1 MENRMLKLIELEN
14 EYYLKLADVE
24 RLLHDMRLEILD
36 NATYE
41 KNEDGTGKYCCTEA
55 ESARLDD
62 LYFVSSCI
70 KRRLIVPCETT
81 EEVRAVNERIRKAY
95 YDGKYY
101 LSETEKDESGKPKAI
116 YYFRKYCLGA
126 MAARMEEEGKSK
138 EEIEEAMQEEQGD
151 PVFTTEAKQA
161 KLFES
166 LEEAEAQMTYLN
178 YNYKSNLK
186 VSPAFLLDTKGCK
199 NFLDKLLKG
208 DGEETEDQKDG
219 GQ

>member
-1 MENRMLKLIELEN
+1 METRMLKLLKIDEQ
-14 EYYLKLADVE
+14 YYLKLADVE
-24 RLLHDMRLEILD
+24 RLAADMRREILD
-36 NATYE
+36 NATAE
-41 KNEDGTGKYCCTEA
+41 LNDDGTKHYMLTDA
-55 ESARLDD
+55 ERERLED
-62 LYFVSSCI
+62 LYFISHCI
-70 KRRLIVPCETT
+70 RYQLSIQCETP
-81 EEVRAVNERIRKAY
+81 EEERELREKIRKMY
-95 YDGKYY
+95 YWDKYY
-101 LSETEKDESGKPKAI
+101 LSDTQRDDNGKPTGI
-116 YYFRKYCLGA
+116 LYFRKYCLGA
-126 MAARMEEEGKSK
+126 MKARMEAEGKSK

-199 NFLDKLLKG
+199 KFLDKLLKG